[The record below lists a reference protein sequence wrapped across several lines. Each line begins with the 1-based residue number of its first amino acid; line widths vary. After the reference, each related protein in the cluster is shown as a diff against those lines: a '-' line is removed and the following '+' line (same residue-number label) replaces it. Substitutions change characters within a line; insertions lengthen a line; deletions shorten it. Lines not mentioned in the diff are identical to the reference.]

1 MTLTLNLPPETERKL
16 IERATQTGQDVTLLA
31 RELIE
36 RGLSATPTV
45 DEILAP
51 FRCQVADSGITD
63 EELDTLFQEERDEV
77 WRQRQG
83 ADE

>member
-36 RGLSATPTV
+36 RGLNTTPTI

-51 FRCQVADSGITD
+51 FRRQVAESGMTD
-63 EELDTLFQEERDEV
+63 EELDRLFQEEREEV
-77 WRQRQG
+77 WQQRQRAG
-83 ADE
+83 E